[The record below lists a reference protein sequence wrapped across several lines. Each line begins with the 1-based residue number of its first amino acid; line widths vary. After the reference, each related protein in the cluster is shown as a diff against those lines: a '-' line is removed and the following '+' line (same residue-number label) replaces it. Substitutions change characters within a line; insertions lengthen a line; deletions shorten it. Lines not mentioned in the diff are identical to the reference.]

1 MKRYIISCLREM
13 FDDPFQSQINGFSKL
28 MGWSAII
35 ENCGSFILDLT
46 FREDL
51 ATEVVT
57 VRRNKE
63 NNVKRGTI
71 LVRKSTH
78 NSLLALTTCGRYN
91 FWMFVF
97 LSLTCDLAIVNKA
110 LQTLKDVNECIFIR
124 YVTYVQQ
131 SKNSNT
137 PTINRASNRQTLR
150 MFWNWVTQIS
160 LAS

>member
-57 VRRNKE
+57 VRQNKE
-63 NNVKRGTI
+63 KKVKRGTI

-78 NSLLALTTCGRYN
+78 NFTASA
-91 FWMFVF
+91 
-97 LSLTCDLAIVNKA
+97 D
-110 LQTLKDVNECIFIR
+110 
-124 YVTYVQQ
+124 YVWR
-131 SKNSNT
+131 
-137 PTINRASNRQTLR
+137 I
-150 MFWNWVTQIS
+150 
-160 LAS
+160 

>member
-57 VRRNKE
+57 VRQNKE
-63 NNVKRGTI
+63 KKSKGAQSWSENQRTI
-71 LVRKSTH
+71 
-78 NSLLALTTCGRYN
+78 SLLALITCGRYN
-91 FWMFVF
+91 FWMLSF

-124 YVTYVQQ
+124 YVTYVRQR
-131 SKNSNT
+131 KNSNT
-137 PTINRASNRQTLR
+137 PTINRASDRQTRR

>member
-57 VRRNKE
+57 VRQNKE
-63 NNVKRGTI
+63 KKVKRGTI

-78 NSLLALTTCGRYN
+78 NFTAST
-91 FWMFVF
+91 
-97 LSLTCDLAIVNKA
+97 D
-110 LQTLKDVNECIFIR
+110 
-124 YVTYVQQ
+124 YVW
-131 SKNSNT
+131 K
-137 PTINRASNRQTLR
+137 I
-150 MFWNWVTQIS
+150 
-160 LAS
+160 